1 MGFHAPDLVKK
12 QKRPSN
18 RPAAR
23 AGQEENRVM
32 MRQMFLLLA
41 AVALIASSG
50 CKVLEKNCSNCGQK
64 QAMMQQTPQ
73 QMMQQMPQ
81 QMPQQ
86 MMQQTPQQVMQ
97 AQAQQMMQA
106 QAMAPANSMMQQSGP
121 GTAAYAYPYYTVRAP
136 RDFFMKNP
144 PSIGN

>member
-1 MGFHAPDLVKK
+1 
-12 QKRPSN
+12 
-18 RPAAR
+18 
-23 AGQEENRVM
+23 M

-73 QMMQQMPQ
+73 QM
-81 QMPQQ
+81 
-86 MMQQTPQQVMQ
+86 PQQVMQ
-97 AQAQQMMQA
+97 AKAQQVMQA
-106 QAMAPANSMMQQSGP
+106 QAMAPANPMMQQSGP
-121 GTAAYAYPYYTVRAP
+121 ATAAYAYPYYTVRGP

>member
-1 MGFHAPDLVKK
+1 
-12 QKRPSN
+12 
-18 RPAAR
+18 
-23 AGQEENRVM
+23 M

-64 QAMMQQTPQ
+64 QAMMQQAPQQMMQQTPQ

-81 QMPQQ
+81 QM
-86 MMQQTPQQVMQ
+86 MQQAPQQVMQ

-121 GTAAYAYPYYTVRAP
+121 GTAAYAYPYYTVRGP

-144 PSIGN
+144 PSLGN

>member
-73 QMMQQMPQ
+73 Q
-81 QMPQQ
+81 
-86 MMQQTPQQVMQ
+86 VMQ

-121 GTAAYAYPYYTVRAP
+121 GTAAYAYPYYTVRGP

-144 PSIGN
+144 PSLGN

>member
-1 MGFHAPDLVKK
+1 
-12 QKRPSN
+12 
-18 RPAAR
+18 
-23 AGQEENRVM
+23 M

-64 QAMMQQTPQ
+64 QARMQQA
-73 QMMQQMPQ
+73 
-81 QMPQQ
+81 
-86 MMQQTPQQVMQ
+86 PQQVMQ
-97 AQAQQMMQA
+97 AQAQQAMQA
-106 QAMAPANSMMQQSGP
+106 QAMAPGNPMMQQSGP
-121 GTAAYAYPYYTVRAP
+121 ATAAYAYPYYTVRAP

>member
-1 MGFHAPDLVKK
+1 
-12 QKRPSN
+12 
-18 RPAAR
+18 
-23 AGQEENRVM
+23 M

-64 QAMMQQTPQ
+64 QAMMQQAPQ
-73 QMMQQMPQ
+73 QMMQQAPQ
-81 QMPQQ
+81 QMMQQAPQQ

-97 AQAQQMMQA
+97 AQA
-106 QAMAPANSMMQQSGP
+106 MAPANPMMQQSGP
-121 GTAAYAYPYYTVRAP
+121 ATAAYAYPYYTVRGP

>member
-1 MGFHAPDLVKK
+1 MRLEGFRTPDLVKK

-64 QAMMQQTPQ
+64 QAMMQQAPQ
-73 QMMQQMPQ
+73 QVMQH
-81 QMPQQ
+81 
-86 MMQQTPQQVMQ
+86 TPQQVMQ

-121 GTAAYAYPYYTVRAP
+121 GTAAYAYPYYTVRGP

-144 PSIGN
+144 PSLGN

>member
-1 MGFHAPDLVKK
+1 
-12 QKRPSN
+12 
-18 RPAAR
+18 
-23 AGQEENRVM
+23 M

-64 QAMMQQTPQ
+64 QAMMQQA
-73 QMMQQMPQ
+73 
-81 QMPQQ
+81 PQQ

-97 AQAQQMMQA
+97 AQA
-106 QAMAPANSMMQQSGP
+106 MAPANPMMQQSGP
-121 GTAAYAYPYYTVRAP
+121 ATAAYAYPYYTVRGP

>member
-1 MGFHAPDLVKK
+1 M
-12 QKRPSN
+12 
-18 RPAAR
+18 
-23 AGQEENRVM
+23 M

-73 QMMQQMPQ
+73 QM
-81 QMPQQ
+81 
-86 MMQQTPQQVMQ
+86 PQQVMQ
-97 AQAQQMMQA
+97 AQAQQVMQA
-106 QAMAPANSMMQQSGP
+106 QAMAPANPMMQQSGP
-121 GTAAYAYPYYTVRAP
+121 ATAAYAYPYYTVRGP

>member
-1 MGFHAPDLVKK
+1 
-12 QKRPSN
+12 
-18 RPAAR
+18 
-23 AGQEENRVM
+23 M

-73 QMMQQMPQ
+73 QVKQAQA
-81 QMPQQ
+81 
-86 MMQQTPQQVMQ
+86 QQVMQ
-97 AQAQQMMQA
+97 AQAQQAMQA
-106 QAMAPANSMMQQSGP
+106 QAMAPGHPLMQQSGP
-121 GTAAYAYPYYTVRAP
+121 ATAAYAYPYYTVRAP

>member
-1 MGFHAPDLVKK
+1 
-12 QKRPSN
+12 
-18 RPAAR
+18 
-23 AGQEENRVM
+23 M

-73 QMMQQMPQ
+73 QM
-81 QMPQQ
+81 
-86 MMQQTPQQVMQ
+86 PQQVMQ
-97 AQAQQMMQA
+97 SQAQQVMQA
-106 QAMAPANSMMQQSGP
+106 QAMAPANPMMQQSGP
-121 GTAAYAYPYYTVRAP
+121 ATAAYAYPYYTVRGP

-144 PSIGN
+144 PSLGN

>member
-1 MGFHAPDLVKK
+1 MGFRTPDLVKK

-50 CKVLEKNCSNCGQK
+50 CKVLDKNCSNCGQK

-73 QMMQQMPQ
+73 QMMQP
-81 QMPQQ
+81 
-86 MMQQTPQQVMQ
+86 TPQQVMQ
-97 AQAQQMMQA
+97 AQAQQVMQA
-106 QAMAPANSMMQQSGP
+106 QAMAPANPMMQQSGP
-121 GTAAYAYPYYTVRAP
+121 GTAAYTYPYYTVRGP

-144 PSIGN
+144 PSLGN

>member
-1 MGFHAPDLVKK
+1 
-12 QKRPSN
+12 
-18 RPAAR
+18 
-23 AGQEENRVM
+23 M

-64 QAMMQQTPQ
+64 QAMMQQA
-73 QMMQQMPQ
+73 
-81 QMPQQ
+81 PQQ

-97 AQAQQMMQA
+97 AQA
-106 QAMAPANSMMQQSGP
+106 MAPATNPMMQQSGP
-121 GTAAYAYPYYTVRAP
+121 ATAAYAYPYYTVRGP

>member
-1 MGFHAPDLVKK
+1 MRLEGFRTPDLVKK

-64 QAMMQQTPQ
+64 QAMMQQA
-73 QMMQQMPQ
+73 
-81 QMPQQ
+81 
-86 MMQQTPQQVMQ
+86 PQQVMQ

-121 GTAAYAYPYYTVRAP
+121 GTAAYAYPYYTVRGP

-144 PSIGN
+144 PSLGN

>member
-1 MGFHAPDLVKK
+1 
-12 QKRPSN
+12 
-18 RPAAR
+18 
-23 AGQEENRVM
+23 M

-73 QMMQQMPQ
+73 QM
-81 QMPQQ
+81 
-86 MMQQTPQQVMQ
+86 PQQVMQ
-97 AQAQQMMQA
+97 AKAQQVMQA
-106 QAMAPANSMMQQSGP
+106 QAMAPANPMMQQSGP
-121 GTAAYAYPYYTVRAP
+121 ATAAYAYPYYTVRGP

-144 PSIGN
+144 PSLGN

>member
-1 MGFHAPDLVKK
+1 MGFHTPDLVKK

-50 CKVLEKNCSNCGQK
+50 CNVLEKNCSNCGQK
-64 QAMMQQTPQ
+64 QAMMQQAPQ
-73 QMMQQMPQ
+73 QVMQH
-81 QMPQQ
+81 
-86 MMQQTPQQVMQ
+86 TPQQVMQ

-121 GTAAYAYPYYTVRAP
+121 GTAAYAYPYYTVRGP

-144 PSIGN
+144 PSLGN

>member
-1 MGFHAPDLVKK
+1 
-12 QKRPSN
+12 
-18 RPAAR
+18 
-23 AGQEENRVM
+23 M

-73 QMMQQMPQ
+73 QM
-81 QMPQQ
+81 
-86 MMQQTPQQVMQ
+86 PQQVMQ
-97 AQAQQMMQA
+97 AQAQQVMQA
-106 QAMAPANSMMQQSGP
+106 QAMAPANPMMQQSGP
-121 GTAAYAYPYYTVRAP
+121 ATAAYAYPYYTVRGP